1 MPLRDLQQNLE
12 LKTGR
17 KFNFKLNDN
26 RSTMLSV
33 RWEPNITKVSMHRMF
48 LTAPQNVMD
57 DLACYLLKKENQIA
71 PTIKAFIETN
81 LKKLDYTNLVDKSKL
96 ISSGSVY
103 NLDEI
108 YSRLN
113 CEYFNRKLNLSITWF
128 GRHNQKNR
136 SRATFGLYHEP
147 MKLIKIHRML
157 DSHIFPDYVVDFVV
171 YHEMLHHVC
180 PSYVDEKGITRI
192 HSKAFK
198 EKESHFKEFSRAQ
211 KWIKTNQTHFFANI
225 D

>member
-17 KFNFKLNDN
+17 KFQFKVNDN

-33 RWEPNITKVSMHRMF
+33 RWDPDVTKVSMHRMF
-48 LTAPQNVMD
+48 LDAPKNIMD
-57 DLACYLLKKENQIA
+57 DLSCYLLKKENPIA

-81 LKKLDYTNLVDKSKL
+81 IKKLDYTGMIDRSKL
-96 ISSGSVY
+96 ISNGTVY
-103 NLDEI
+103 NLREI
-108 YSRLN
+108 YDRLN
-113 CEYFNRKLNLSITWF
+113 YEYFNRKLELTITWF
-128 GRHNQKNR
+128 GRHNQRNR
-136 SRATFGLYHEP
+136 SRVTFGLYHEP
-147 MKLIKIHRML
+147 MKLIKIHRLL
-157 DSHIFPDYVVDFVV
+157 DSHTFPDYVVDFVV

-198 EKESHFKEFSRAQ
+198 NREADFKEFDKAQ
-211 KWIKTNQTHFFANI
+211 KWIKNNQVHFFANI